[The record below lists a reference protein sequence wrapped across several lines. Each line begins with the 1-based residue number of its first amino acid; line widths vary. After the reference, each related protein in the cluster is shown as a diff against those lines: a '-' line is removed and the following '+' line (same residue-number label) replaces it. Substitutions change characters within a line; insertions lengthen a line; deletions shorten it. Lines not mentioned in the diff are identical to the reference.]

1 MALKTN
7 ETATLFAQ
15 KKLLGK
21 AHTSNLNLD
30 VNEAIGSNVQASS
43 GLIFGESIPTSP
55 SLTLHQ
61 VQNSTVEY
69 VEFALVSIDG
79 STYDAN
85 DTGGG
90 AGSDSGESSQSS
102 GPHAYA
108 FKFKSNYQSVTNNSR
123 AGDGNFNN
131 NKIVHETLGAVQLIP
146 PFYSREAVNPYVIKI
161 YKDNGS
167 GGVGD
172 EIPILDDIDWQ
183 VDTYNGVLFVQ
194 DYNASKIPAF
204 ARAIANVGKFASQVI
219 SEASGGGGSPGGSI
233 TQLIFNDC

>member
-7 ETATLFAQ
+7 ETATLFSQ

-30 VNEAIGSNVQASS
+30 VNEAIGSNIQVSTS
-43 GLIFGESIPTSP
+43 LIFGESIPDNP

-69 VEFALVSIDG
+69 IEFSLESIDG
-79 STYDAN
+79 SGYDAN
-85 DTGGG
+85 ASGGG
-90 AGSDSGESSQSS
+90 AGSDSGESSQVS

-108 FKFKSNYQSVTNNSR
+108 FQFKSNYVSVSNNPR
-123 AGDGNFNN
+123 KGDGNFNN
-131 NKIVHETLGAVQLIP
+131 NKIVHETLGRVQLVP

-167 GGVGD
+167 
-172 EIPILDDIDWQ
+172 
-183 VDTYNGVLFVQ
+183 
-194 DYNASKIPAF
+194 
-204 ARAIANVGKFASQVI
+204 
-219 SEASGGGGSPGGSI
+219 
-233 TQLIFNDC
+233 